1 MVRAPACHAGGREFE
16 PRHSRHR
23 KQKTL
28 PRGGFFCFKG
38 KEGRGEKERPRSR
51 AREIKNTVAPV
62 FFMSRGEVLLLS
74 DKAEAARAKVTKRVP
89 DTRLASEARLPS

>member
-74 DKAEAARAKVTKRVP
+74 DKAKPRERKLQNECP
-89 DTRLASEARLPS
+89 TRG